1 MGTAQPMARDTLW
14 QLPVFL
20 FFGSI
25 ANGVF
30 LFMAIRDHATS
41 TDVAS
46 TRALLA
52 LAVAELA
59 WVLPCFLQCLLTLFS
74 DGGLEWWVAGGS
86 ATGCDMMGFYS
97 VFASVSG
104 QMLVT
109 QLAYITYSVLV
120 RQQRVSSLM
129 VTVATLVSFAL
140 ALFVALLPF
149 FGVGSFAFSG
159 EGFCYIDWSNAGQ
172 AVIMELVTV
181 PTMLATTFFF
191 GSAALAS
198 DSTDVAD
205 ATCVRE
211 PPPPPR
217 QWWWMF
223 WAAYASAWVLWIPGA
238 FIGLGSDEPFPEM
251 FPKGYMITGA
261 VMGHLQALINPALY
275 GLRWREWF
283 MGVQVIQLDGLD
295 VEEPRVVLEGASKV
309 SPLGSAD

>member
-1 MGTAQPMARDTLW
+1 MARDTLW

-181 PTMLATTFFF
+181 PTMALTTYFFV
-191 GSAALAS
+191 SAALCS
-198 DSTDVAD
+198 DYEDSTD
-205 ATCVRE
+205 TCVRE

-217 QWWWMF
+217 QWWWLF
-223 WAAYASAWVLWIPGA
+223 LLAYVSAWILWIPAA
-238 FIGLGSDEPFPEM
+238 FIGLGSSLQYPAM
-251 FPKGYMITGA
+251 FPKGFMIAGG
-261 VMGHLQALINPALY
+261 VLGHMQALVNPALY
-275 GLRWREWF
+275 GIKWRSWF
-283 MGVQVIQLDGLD
+283 MGVQVMQLESGDGD
-295 VEEPRVVLEGASKV
+295 DAKKASSV
-309 SPLGSAD
+309 SPLEGNAQASKAVSLV